1 MSRKL
6 VVALALGSLV
16 LPVALGAR
24 QVPPPPPSPP
34 AAPAGVLGS
43 QIGAPRDPNQQRTRT
58 VPVGNGAISGAVMAA
73 DTGRPL
79 AKARVNL
86 GGVATSASPAGQGAS
101 ANAPTGAAGG
111 RGGRGL
117 NAPNA
122 INVSGQ
128 NVMMVNG
135 AQVNGVSLQRTLIT
149 DAQGNFSFD
158 KVPAGEYTVS
168 VSRDQYL
175 ATSYGQ
181 KKYNRPG
188 STIVLGDGQKIS
200 IKVPMQRGGV
210 ITGMITGEDGEPLI
224 NAQVRAMRYDTSSGF
239 RRLQSNG
246 YANTDDRG
254 VYRMFGLQPGDYIVA
269 ATQNQ
274 SDITIDR
281 MLGDIQTV
289 EAAVAAANLQGG
301 TPGQPVTV
309 SVPITLLA
317 PGEAPAGYAP
327 TYYPS
332 ATSVAGAI
340 NVSVSAG
347 EEKSGVDVS
356 VQYVRAGNVQGS
368 VAGMPQSGVVQI
380 TSVASDPALAGNGS
394 PSTRVGQDGRFTLR
408 NLAPGQYTLYAYTMP
423 QQNFA
428 MVNGMPI
435 GPNGAPVVVGRGAQP
450 SENDVPR
457 LWGRAV
463 VTVDGQSEQTPIVIT
478 LAPGKSIAG
487 HVMFDTQVVPDL
499 SRSRV
504 IVSLQQAPAAQTMSI
519 GPAPS
524 ATVGTDGHFSL
535 DSVPP
540 GRWILRASINQPG
553 GQNTNPI
560 VLKSSIVN
568 GQDTLDIPL
577 EFTGDQDL
585 AGATLTFT
593 DRMTELSGTLIDSSG
608 KSMSEYTILAV
619 STDNRFWQ
627 PGSRRIQTTR
637 ASGDGH
643 YTFRNIPPGDYM
655 IAAVTDFE
663 SGTQYDPEFLK
674 ELAGA
679 SMRVTLTDGAKKTQD
694 LRVAVR

>member
-24 QVPPPPPSPP
+24 QVPPPPPPP
-34 AAPAGVLGS
+34 AMPIGPTQS

-58 VPVGNGAISGAVMAA
+58 VPVGNGAVSGAVMAA

-101 ANAPTGAAGG
+101 ANATVAAAGG
-111 RGGRGL
+111 RAGRGA
-117 NAPNA
+117 NAPAAANGP
-122 INVSGQ
+122 NVT
-128 NVMMVNG
+128 MVNG
-135 AQVNGVSLQRTLIT
+135 AQVNGVSLQRSLIT

-239 RRLQSNG
+239 KRLQSNG

-301 TPGQPVTV
+301 TPGQPMTV
-309 SVPITLLA
+309 NVPITLPA

-340 NVSVSAG
+340 NVGVSAG
-347 EEKSGVDVS
+347 EEKAGVDVS

-368 VAGMPQSGVVQI
+368 VAGMPQTGVVQI

-435 GPNGAPVVVGRGAQP
+435 GPNGTPVVVGRGAQP

-504 IVSLQQAPAAQTMSI
+504 LVSLQQAPAAQTMSI

-553 GQNTNPI
+553 GQNANPI

-608 KSMSEYTILAV
+608 KSTSEYTILAV

-643 YTFRNIPPGDYM
+643 YTFRNIAPGDYM

-674 ELAGA
+674 ELASA

>member
-394 PSTRVGQDGRFTLR
+394 PSARVGQDGRFTLR

>member
-1 MSRKL
+1 MPRTL

-16 LPVALGAR
+16 LPAALAAR
-24 QVPPPPPSPP
+24 QVPPPPPPP
-34 AAPAGVLGS
+34 VAPVGPTQS

-58 VPVGNGAISGAVMAA
+58 VPVGNGAITGAVMAA

-79 AKARVNL
+79 ARARVNL
-86 GGVATSASPAGQGAS
+86 GGVATSTAGQGAS
-101 ANAPTGAAGG
+101 ANAAAAPG
-111 RGGRGL
+111 RGGRG
-117 NAPNA
+117 AGASSASTGP
-122 INVSGQ
+122 

-135 AQVNGVSLQRTLIT
+135 AQVSGMSLQRTIIT
-149 DAQGNFSFD
+149 DAQGQFSFD

-168 VSRDQYL
+168 VTRDQYL
-175 ATSYGQ
+175 STSYGQ

-188 STIVLGDGQKIS
+188 STIVLGDGQKLS

-224 NAQVRAMRYDTSSGF
+224 NAQVRAMRYDMSSGF
-239 RRLQSNG
+239 KRLQANG

-274 SDITIDR
+274 SDITIER
-281 MLGDIQTV
+281 MMGDIQAV
-289 EAAVAAANLQGG
+289 EAAVAAANTQG
-301 TPGQPVTV
+301 TTAGQPVTI
-309 SVPITLLA
+309 SIPINQPM
-317 PGEAPAGYAP
+317 PGDAPAGYAP
-327 TYYPS
+327 TYYPG
-332 ATSVAGAI
+332 ATSVAAAI
-340 NVSVSAG
+340 NVSVNAG
-347 EEKSGVDVS
+347 EEKGGVDIS
-356 VQYVRAGNVQGS
+356 VQYVRAGNIVGS
-368 VAGMPQSGVVQI
+368 VAGMPQTGVVQI

-394 PSTRVGQDGRFTLR
+394 PSTRVNQNGQFTLR

-423 QQNFA
+423 QAQNFA
-428 MVNGMPI
+428 VINGVAVSPD
-435 GPNGAPVVVGRGAQP
+435 GAVMGLGRGAQP
-450 SENDVPR
+450 PSQNDTPR
-457 LWGRAV
+457 LWGHAV
-463 VTVDGQSEQTPIVIT
+463 VTVDGQSEQTPIVIS
-478 LAPGKSIAG
+478 LAPGKSISG
-487 HVMFDTQVVPDL
+487 HVLFDTQIVPDL

-504 IVSLQQAPAAQTMSI
+504 MVTLQQAPSAQQMSI

-524 ATVGTDGHFSL
+524 AVVGTDGHFSL

-540 GRWILRASINQPG
+540 GRWILRASISQPG
-553 GQNTNPI
+553 AQNTNPI

-568 GQDTLDIPL
+568 GQDTLDLPL

-593 DRMTELSGTLIDSSG
+593 DRLTELSGTLIDGSG
-608 KSMSEYTILAV
+608 RSTSEYTILAV
-619 STDNRFWQ
+619 SADDRYWQ

-643 YTFRNIPPGDYM
+643 YAFRNLPAGDYM

-663 SGTQYDPEFLK
+663 SGTQFDPEFLK
-674 ELAGA
+674 ELSSA
-679 SMRVTLTDGAKKTQD
+679 SMRVTLTDGTKKTQD

>member
-435 GPNGAPVVVGRGAQP
+435 GPNGAPVVVGRGAQL

>member
-6 VVALALGSLV
+6 LVALALGSLV

>member
-1 MSRKL
+1 M
-6 VVALALGSLV
+6 
-16 LPVALGAR
+16 
-24 QVPPPPPSPP
+24 
-34 AAPAGVLGS
+34 PAG
-43 QIGAPRDPNQQRTRT
+43 
-58 VPVGNGAISGAVMAA
+58 
-73 DTGRPL
+73 
-79 AKARVNL
+79 
-86 GGVATSASPAGQGAS
+86 
-101 ANAPTGAAGG
+101 
-111 RGGRGL
+111 
-117 NAPNA
+117 
-122 INVSGQ
+122 
-128 NVMMVNG
+128 
-135 AQVNGVSLQRTLIT
+135 
-149 DAQGNFSFD
+149 F
-158 KVPAGEYTVS
+158 
-168 VSRDQYL
+168 
-175 ATSYGQ
+175 
-181 KKYNRPG
+181 
-188 STIVLGDGQKIS
+188 
-200 IKVPMQRGGV
+200 
-210 ITGMITGEDGEPLI
+210 
-224 NAQVRAMRYDTSSGF
+224 
-239 RRLQSNG
+239 
-246 YANTDDRG
+246 
-254 VYRMFGLQPGDYIVA
+254 
-269 ATQNQ
+269 
-274 SDITIDR
+274 
-281 MLGDIQTV
+281 
-289 EAAVAAANLQGG
+289 
-301 TPGQPVTV
+301 
-309 SVPITLLA
+309 
-317 PGEAPAGYAP
+317 AP

-347 EEKSGVDVS
+347 EEKAGVDVS

-368 VAGMPQSGVVQI
+368 VAGMPQTGVVQI

-428 MVNGMPI
+428 IVNGVPI
-435 GPNGAPVVVGRGAQP
+435 GANGTPIAVGRGAQP

-487 HVMFDTQVVPDL
+487 HVLFDTQVVPDL

-504 IVSLQQAPAAQTMSI
+504 MVSLQQAPALQTMSI

-524 ATVGTDGHFSL
+524 AQVGTDGHFSL

-553 GQNTNPI
+553 GQNANPI

-577 EFTGDQDL
+577 EFTGDQDM

-608 KSMSEYTILAV
+608 KSTSEYTILAV
-619 STDNRFWQ
+619 STDNRYWQ

>member
-1 MSRKL
+1 
-6 VVALALGSLV
+6 
-16 LPVALGAR
+16 
-24 QVPPPPPSPP
+24 
-34 AAPAGVLGS
+34 
-43 QIGAPRDPNQQRTRT
+43 
-58 VPVGNGAISGAVMAA
+58 
-73 DTGRPL
+73 
-79 AKARVNL
+79 
-86 GGVATSASPAGQGAS
+86 
-101 ANAPTGAAGG
+101 
-111 RGGRGL
+111 
-117 NAPNA
+117 
-122 INVSGQ
+122 
-128 NVMMVNG
+128 
-135 AQVNGVSLQRTLIT
+135 
-149 DAQGNFSFD
+149 
-158 KVPAGEYTVS
+158 
-168 VSRDQYL
+168 
-175 ATSYGQ
+175 
-181 KKYNRPG
+181 
-188 STIVLGDGQKIS
+188 
-200 IKVPMQRGGV
+200 
-210 ITGMITGEDGEPLI
+210 
-224 NAQVRAMRYDTSSGF
+224 
-239 RRLQSNG
+239 
-246 YANTDDRG
+246 
-254 VYRMFGLQPGDYIVA
+254 
-269 ATQNQ
+269 
-274 SDITIDR
+274 
-281 MLGDIQTV
+281 
-289 EAAVAAANLQGG
+289 
-301 TPGQPVTV
+301 
-309 SVPITLLA
+309 
-317 PGEAPAGYAP
+317 
-327 TYYPS
+327 
-332 ATSVAGAI
+332 
-340 NVSVSAG
+340 
-347 EEKSGVDVS
+347 
-356 VQYVRAGNVQGS
+356 
-368 VAGMPQSGVVQI
+368 
-380 TSVASDPALAGNGS
+380 
-394 PSTRVGQDGRFTLR
+394 
-408 NLAPGQYTLYAYTMP
+408 
-423 QQNFA
+423 

-435 GPNGAPVVVGRGAQP
+435 GPNGTPVVVGRGAQP

-504 IVSLQQAPAAQTMSI
+504 LVSLQQAPAAQTMSI

-553 GQNTNPI
+553 GQNANPI

-608 KSMSEYTILAV
+608 KSTSEYTILAV

-643 YTFRNIPPGDYM
+643 YTFRNIAPGDYM

-674 ELAGA
+674 ELASA